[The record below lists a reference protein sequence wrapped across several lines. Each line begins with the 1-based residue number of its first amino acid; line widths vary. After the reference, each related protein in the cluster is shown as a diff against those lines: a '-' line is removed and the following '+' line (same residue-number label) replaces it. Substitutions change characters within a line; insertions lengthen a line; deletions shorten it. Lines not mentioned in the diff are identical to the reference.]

1 MCKKLVVLALVA
13 TAGVFAFT
21 RFSHKLCRKDTSL
34 EAQIHE
40 QEQILA
46 GLDDEITRHLRQIA
60 ERDVDVSYL
69 RREIKDIETR
79 QAENKKVLQAK
90 RAALTSDSSLV
101 AAGEKPYEVRRSEK
115 ELARLLDSYKNCEA
129 ELQSKKAKLEALED
143 AVGSANDEVQAY
155 QNERREQEV
164 ELNRLKAM
172 VAQMR
177 AEEIKSRVTFN
188 KTKLSQVKKRTAEL
202 RKEIEVRKRQTELE
216 GRYLGKSAKPDEKAR
231 DILKEADELLGAK
244 K

>member
-1 MCKKLVVLALVA
+1 MCKKLVVLALVVA
-13 TAGVFAFT
+13 AGVFAYT
-21 RFSHKLCRKDTSL
+21 KFSHKFNKKDISL

-46 GLDDEITRHLRQIA
+46 SLDDEITKHLRQIA
-60 ERDVDVSYL
+60 EREVDANYL
-69 RREIKDIETR
+69 SREIKDIETR
-79 QAENKKVLQAK
+79 QIENKKVLQAK
-90 RAALTSDSSLV
+90 RVALKSDSSLV
-101 AAGEKPYEVRRSEK
+101 TTGEKPDDVRRSEK
-115 ELARLLDSYKNCEA
+115 ELARLLDSYKRCEA
-129 ELQSKKAKLEALED
+129 ELQAKKGKLEALED
-143 AVGSANDEVQAY
+143 AVASANEEVQAY
-155 QNERREQEV
+155 QAERREQEV

-202 RKEIEVRKRQTELE
+202 RKEIEVRKRQLELE
-216 GRYLGKSAKPDEKAR
+216 GRYLGKSSKTDEKPR